1 MVIEISDQLIQR
13 SGLSEKDILLAIAID
28 LFTRE
33 KITLASAAKLAG
45 LHQIQFQK
53 ELGERQIPIHYDVK
67 DFENDLET
75 LTELS
80 I

>member
-1 MVIEISDQLIQR
+1 MVIEISDQLMQR
-13 SGLSEKDILLAIAID
+13 SGLSEKDILLAIATD
-28 LFTRE
+28 LFKRE
-33 KITLASAAKLAG
+33 KITLASAAELAG

-75 LTELS
+75 LTE
-80 I
+80 ITI